1 MPLRAFNWSIQAPP
15 LQQALLLLHQSA
27 PGKYSSGSI
36 AVELASTRNGKQECK
51 IIESLQTEYMAYKMN
66 TDKNTE
72 HNMFCNCTARIASL
86 LCKLVLC
93 TKVNP
98 RLFLCWEKSNTGT
111 LSWSK
116 RNARKSGSRAVIR
129 FSSSR
134 GPTFPEEQACFNELR
149 TRLAKFSQDVPPT
162 QNAKSK
168 VLEFQVF

>member
-66 TDKNTE
+66 TAK
-72 HNMFCNCTARIASL
+72 NMFCNCTARIASL

-93 TKVNP
+93 ATVNP
-98 RLFLCWEKSNTGT
+98 RLFLC
-111 LSWSK
+111 
-116 RNARKSGSRAVIR
+116 
-129 FSSSR
+129 
-134 GPTFPEEQACFNELR
+134 
-149 TRLAKFSQDVPPT
+149 
-162 QNAKSK
+162 
-168 VLEFQVF
+168 